1 MLSEDIVK
9 KLLNESE
16 IEYMDFSNGNS
27 AFGIY
32 IENAVFVFHD
42 AQMCVKSYPDTGVFL
57 LLKGSYTASSDN
69 KYQEYILEGK
79 TIKNIIF
86 QSRNAAAQFVLGDT
100 GQTNSWKFASKG
112 TVVMYNDII

>member
-1 MLSEDIVK
+1 MFHYIHD
-9 KLLNESE
+9 KLLDESE
-16 IEYMDFSNGNS
+16 IEYMDFPDDNS

-79 TIKNIIF
+79 TIKNII
-86 QSRNAAAQFVLGDT
+86 
-100 GQTNSWKFASKG
+100 
-112 TVVMYNDII
+112 VMSSVKPVCGNFSSSFNFF

>member
-69 KYQEYILEGK
+69 
-79 TIKNIIF
+79 
-86 QSRNAAAQFVLGDT
+86 
-100 GQTNSWKFASKG
+100 
-112 TVVMYNDII
+112 

>member
-9 KLLNESE
+9 KLLDESE
-16 IEYMDFSNGNS
+16 IEYMDFPDGNS

-57 LLKGSYTASSDN
+57 FWKAAIQLLLTIN
-69 KYQEYILEGK
+69 
-79 TIKNIIF
+79 IKNIF
-86 QSRNAAAQFVLGDT
+86 L
-100 GQTNSWKFASKG
+100 KEKL
-112 TVVMYNDII
+112 

>member
-9 KLLNESE
+9 KLLEESE
-16 IEYMDFSNGNS
+16 IEYMDFPDGNS

-86 QSRNAAAQFVLGDT
+86 QSRNAAAQFVLGNT
-100 GQTNSWKFASKG
+100 GQTNCWKIARKKLLCES
-112 TVVMYNDII
+112 

>member
-9 KLLNESE
+9 KLLDESE
-16 IEYMDFSNGNS
+16 IEYMDFPDGNS

-57 LLKGSYTASSDN
+57 
-69 KYQEYILEGK
+69 
-79 TIKNIIF
+79 F
-86 QSRNAAAQFVLGDT
+86 
-100 GQTNSWKFASKG
+100 
-112 TVVMYNDII
+112 